1 MTVQEL
7 YNMAVTAHVQ
17 DEPLL
22 LRTIE
27 DGKLKTYTFSD
38 LVEVKQAT
46 ALEPGVL
53 EPGFMCL
60 SAEDEVNS

>member
-7 YNMAVTAHVQ
+7 YNMAVAAHVQ

-46 ALEPGVL
+46 ALEPG
-53 EPGFMCL
+53 FMCL
-60 SAEDEVNS
+60 SVDEEVKA

>member
-7 YNMAVTAHVQ
+7 YNMAVATHVQ

-38 LVEVKQAT
+38 LVEVNQAT
-46 ALEPGVL
+46 ALESGVI

-60 SAEDEVNS
+60 SADEEIKA